1 MEKERKT
8 VLLALAWHL
17 EKLTQGIADY
27 ARAHNWH
34 LLIHRGGDAPLV
46 ELWGRTQQ
54 KYTQLRKLLKRYDN
68 LVTQIN
74 HEIASYIQS
83 EDQHG

>member
-34 LLIHRGGDAPLV
+34 LLIHRGG
-46 ELWGRTQQ
+46 ELREILRRWRGNGIISSFWNA
-54 KYTQLRKLLKRYDN
+54 YTDSA
-68 LVTQIN
+68 T
-74 HEIASYIQS
+74 E
-83 EDQHG
+83 